1 MMKAISRQTSHRMLS
16 RIALAGFALASLVAP
31 SAAGAEESSAA
42 AGGIT
47 PEQRQAI
54 EAIIEDYIADHPEVV
69 VNALRAY
76 QAQVQ
81 KEEQQQAE
89 AALQEVEDELLND
102 PGTPV
107 AGNPD
112 GDVTIVEFFDY
123 NCGYCKQVLP
133 SIQTLLETDDDVRYV
148 FKEFPILGA
157 GSVAAS
163 RAALAVWNLEP
174 EKYLPFH
181 VALMSARGSPGEAQI
196 LDLAERVGVD
206 PVALQTEIQK
216 PEIEDK
222 LRANIALGQRI
233 NVKGTPAFII
243 NGEIIPGAVSLDA
256 LRELVSAARESE
268 PSSGL

>member
-1 MMKAISRQTSHRMLS
+1 MMKAISRQTSRHMLP
-16 RIALAGFALASLVAP
+16 RLALAGFALAGLVTATP
-31 SAAGAEESSAA
+31 AGAAEESGAP
-42 AGGIT
+42 AGGIS
-47 PEQRQAI
+47 PEQRQTI
-54 EAIIEDYIADHPEVV
+54 EAIIGDYITNHPEVV

-81 KEEQQQAE
+81 KEEQQQAK
-89 AALQEVEDELLND
+89 AALQDAEDELLND

-133 SIQTLLETDDDVRYV
+133 SVQTLLQTDKNVRYV
-148 FKEFPILGA
+148 FKEFPILSA
-157 GSVAAS
+157 GSVEAS
-163 RAALAVWNLEP
+163 RAALAVWSLEP

-181 VALMSARGSPGEAQI
+181 VALMSARGSPGKQQI
-196 LDLAERVGVD
+196 LDLAEGAGID
-206 PVALQTEIQK
+206 PAALRAEMQK
-216 PEIEDK
+216 PEIEEK
-222 LRANIALGQRI
+222 IRANIALGQRI

-256 LRELVSAARESE
+256 LRDLISAARES
-268 PSSGL
+268 